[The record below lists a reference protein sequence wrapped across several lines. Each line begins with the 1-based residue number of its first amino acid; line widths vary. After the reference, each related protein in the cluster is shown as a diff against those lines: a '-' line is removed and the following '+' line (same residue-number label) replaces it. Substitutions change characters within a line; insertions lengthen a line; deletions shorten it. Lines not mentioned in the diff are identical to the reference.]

1 MVKEVAGAGTTP
13 VPLAMDWNAF
23 RSALRKSLGK
33 TALWR
38 HDLWARKNAG
48 SLEEQEAI
56 V

>member
-1 MVKEVAGAGTTP
+1 VVKEVAGADTAP
-13 VPLAMDWNAF
+13 VPLAMDWNVF
-23 RSALRKSLGK
+23 RSALRRSLGK

-38 HDLWARKNAG
+38 YDFWARKNAE